1 MTPPFA
7 TKFGGALCH
16 TFMPIHGTSYAV
28 GMQEGER
35 QWTYTKAQYDAFGVH
50 AFCGIEMFDVSNPAD
65 PVLISVFPYPEVPE
79 GFPYKNFNQL
89 GQDFPTSFGPH
100 NLHEPMSRKTWI
112 ENRPDR
118 VYDCYF
124 HAGLRVYD
132 TADPYVPKEIAYFI
146 PPNPEKL
153 AFDVKMAN
161 QPLGTA
167 EDLVVDD
174 RGYIYLNAMHDG
186 VYILRSLV

>member
-1 MTPPFA
+1 
-7 TKFGGALCH
+7 
-16 TFMPIHGTSYAV
+16 
-28 GMQEGER
+28 
-35 QWTYTKAQYDAFGVH
+35 
-50 AFCGIEMFDVSNPAD
+50 
-65 PVLISVFPYPEVPE
+65 
-79 GFPYKNFNQL
+79 
-89 GQDFPTSFGPH
+89 
-100 NLHEPMSRKTWI
+100 MSRKTWI